1 MSAAV
6 DLAARVRADAEAA
19 GVRPRVEG
27 VVAPLLG
34 AGNDDLGP
42 GRDYLAAMGHWVVAG
57 WPEANGGMGLAG
69 DEAAE
74 VRQALAG
81 LTVPDLYPFAVGLA
95 LAGPTLLEH
104 GTPEQQ
110 ARWLAPIA
118 RGETIW
124 CQLFSEPDAGSDLA
138 GLTTRAERDG
148 DLWRVSGA
156 KVWASRAHYAD
167 RGLLLARS
175 DWSVPKHAG
184 ITVFGVDLRSPGI
197 EVAPL
202 VQMNGDAHFNQVFL
216 DEVEVPDDDR
226 VGPPGAGW
234 GIARSVLAL
243 ERGGGA
249 GAPAAGLGLGDT
261 TALLD
266 VLRETGRASD
276 PLARDRAMRIHSGAM
291 TRRWAGRGT
300 PGAKIAMADGL
311 EASTGLALEALGA
324 AGMLTD
330 GEWGTTFLTAPS
342 LSIRGGTDEIQR
354 NQVGERALGLPR
366 EPSVDRDVPFADLPR
381 SGRPAVVGRD
391 GPLAEEQP

>member
-1 MSAAV
+1 MWWDEGVSAEPAA
-6 DLAARVRADAEAA
+6 DLAARVRDDAEAA
-19 GVRPRVEG
+19 GVPRRG
-27 VVAPLLG
+27 DGSPAPVLG

-42 GRDYLAAMGHWVVAG
+42 GRDYLAAMGRWVVAS
-57 WPEANGGMGLAG
+57 WPEPHGGMGLAG
-69 DEAAE
+69 DAVAAIQ
-74 VRQALAG
+74 RALSG
-81 LTVPDLYPFAVGLA
+81 LAVPDLYPFAVGLA
-95 LAGPTLLEH
+95 LVGPTLLAH

-118 RGETIW
+118 RGEAIW

-148 DLWRVSGA
+148 DVWRVGGA

-167 RGLLLARS
+167 RGLLLART

-184 ITVFGVDLRSPGI
+184 ITVFGLDLRTAGV

-216 DEVEVPDDDR
+216 DEVEVPDTDR
-226 VGPPGAGW
+226 IGDPGAGW

-249 GAPAAGLGLGDT
+249 GAPAAGLGLGDPA
-261 TALLD
+261 ALLD
-266 VLRETGRASD
+266 HLRATGRLDD
-276 PLARDRAMRIHSGAM
+276 PVARDRAMRLLSVA
-291 TRRWAGRGT
+291 RARQWAGRGA
-300 PGAKIAMADGL
+300 PGAKLALAHGL
-311 EASTGLALEALGA
+311 KASSSLAVEASGP
-324 AGMLTD
+324 AGMLAE
-330 GEWGTTFLTAPS
+330 GEWATTFLTAPS

-354 NQVGERALGLPR
+354 NQLGERALGLPR

-381 SGRPAVVGRD
+381 SGRPPTERA
-391 GPLAEEQP
+391 